1 MLREGPMIDAHRVTL
16 SAPDDFDG
24 WRDAA
29 RDLAEASVPASAVV
43 WQVEGGDADL
53 FGSDVAQPPAPSF
66 PVPRD
71 FVDLARNVVC
81 HSDPERFGLLYAML
95 LRLRGDRDALDDEA
109 DPLVRR
115 LHELSKAVRRDI
127 HKMHAFVR
135 FREIEGTEDQGRFVA
150 FFEPEHHIVR
160 RASSFF
166 VQRFTNMRWSILTPG
181 LSLHWDGQKLSEGPG
196 ATKAE
201 APTGDPLEE
210 MWRTYYASIF
220 NPARLKVGAM
230 LREMPKKY
238 WRNMPETSLVQ
249 PLIAGARNRELEMI
263 DASVVKEGLKHALEA
278 ERAIEPGGNLR
289 ASWEAL
295 LKDARKCT
303 RCDLYKH
310 ATQTVFGEGPLDAS
324 IMFVGEQPGDQEDLA
339 GRPFVGPAGQLF
351 DAALEKAGID
361 RSTVYVTNAVKHFKF
376 VPRGKKR
383 IHSKPGAGEIEAC
396 RWWVE
401 HERELIRPPVTV
413 ALGATAASSLFGKTM
428 AIGKNRGVAMKL
440 ADGSECWITVHPS
453 FLLRI
458 PEEDR
463 RHEERQLFV
472 RDLKRI
478 KARAAELAA

>member
-1 MLREGPMIDAHRVTL
+1 MIDAHRVTL
-16 SAPDDFDG
+16 RAADDFEG

-29 RDLAEASVPASAVV
+29 RRLAEAGVPAIAVV

-53 FGSDVAQPPAPSF
+53 FGSDIEQPAAPSF
-66 PVPRD
+66 PVPRA
-71 FVDLARNVVC
+71 FVELAQDVVC
-81 HSDPERFGLLYAML
+81 HSERERFALLYAML
-95 LRLRGDRDALDDEA
+95 LRIKASRDALQDQA

-115 LHELSKAVRRDI
+115 LHELAKAVRRDI

-135 FREIEGTEDQGRFVA
+135 FREIEGRFVA

-160 RASSFF
+160 RAAGFF
-166 VQRFTNMRWSILTPG
+166 VNRFTNMKWSILTPE
-181 LSLHWDGQKLSEGPG
+181 LSVHWDGERLTEGPG
-196 ATKAE
+196 ATRSE
-201 APTGDPLEE
+201 APSGDALEE
-210 MWRTYYASIF
+210 TWHTYYASIF

-230 LREMPKKY
+230 LKEMPKKY

-249 PLIAGARNRELEMI
+249 PLIAGARQREVAMI
-263 DASVVKEGLKHALEA
+263 DASVVKEGLKHALDA
-278 ERAIEPGGNLR
+278 ERAIEPRSNVR
-289 ASWEAL
+289 TAWEEL

-324 IMFVGEQPGDQEDLA
+324 IMFVGEQPGDQEDIA

-351 DAALEKAGID
+351 DVALEKAGID
-361 RSTVYVTNAVKHFKF
+361 RSSVYVTNAVKHFKF
-376 VPRGKKR
+376 VARGKKR
-383 IHSKPGAGEIEAC
+383 IHSKPAAGEIEAC
-396 RWWVE
+396 RWWIE

-413 ALGATAASSLFGKTM
+413 ALGATAARSLLDKTVT
-428 AIGKNRGVAMKL
+428 ISRVRGEALPL
-440 ADGSECWITVHPS
+440 ADGGECWVTVHPS

-463 RHEERQLFV
+463 RREERALFV

-478 KARAAELAA
+478 KARAAELAS

>member
-1 MLREGPMIDAHRVTL
+1 MIDAHRVTL
-16 SAPDDFDG
+16 PAPDDFDG

-29 RDLAEASVPASAVV
+29 RDLAEAGVPASAVV
-43 WQVEGGDADL
+43 WQVEGGEADL
-53 FGSDVAQPPAPSF
+53 FGTATMQPAAPSF
-66 PVPRD
+66 PVPRA
-71 FVDLARNVVC
+71 FVELAQAVVC
-81 HSDPERFGLLYAML
+81 HSDPERFALLYAML
-95 LRLRGDRDALDDEA
+95 LRLKSNRQALDDAA

-115 LHELSKAVRRDI
+115 LQDLAKAVRRDI

-135 FREIEGTEDQGRFVA
+135 FREIEAPDGARFVA

-160 RASSFF
+160 RAANFF
-166 VQRFTNMRWSILTPG
+166 VNRFTAMRWSILTPE
-181 LSLHWDGQKLSEGPG
+181 LSIHWDGATLSEGPG
-196 ATKAE
+196 AARAD
-201 APTGDPLEE
+201 APAGDPLEE
-210 MWRTYYASIF
+210 TWRTYYASIF

-230 LREMPKKY
+230 LKEMPKKY

-249 PLIAGARNRELEMI
+249 PLIAGARQREIDMI
-263 DASVVKEGLKHALEA
+263 DASAVKDGLKHALEA
-278 ERAIEPGGNLR
+278 ERRVEPGGNLR

-303 RCDLYKH
+303 RCDLYRH

-324 IMFVGEQPGDQEDLA
+324 IMFVGEQPGDQEDIA

-376 VPRGKKR
+376 EQRGKKR

-396 RWWVE
+396 RWWIGQ
-401 HERELIRPPVTV
+401 ERDLIRPPVTV
-413 ALGATAASSLFGKTM
+413 ALGATAARSLFDKVVT
-428 AIGKNRGVAMKL
+428 ISKVRGEPQTL
-440 ADGSECWITVHPS
+440 PDGGECWITVHPS

-463 RHEERQLFV
+463 RHEERALFV

-478 KARAAELAA
+478 KERAAELAA